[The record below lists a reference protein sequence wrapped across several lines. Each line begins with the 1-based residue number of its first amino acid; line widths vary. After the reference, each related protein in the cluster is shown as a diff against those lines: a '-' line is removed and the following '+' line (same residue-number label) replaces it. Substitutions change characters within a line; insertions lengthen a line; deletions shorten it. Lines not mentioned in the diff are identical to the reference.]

1 MYSGIILKLRQI
13 ELSSTYKENSPV
25 EDRQLVCENA
35 VQQSESAVHC
45 TEGAPG
51 LLEKGGQ
58 NQVVVEALPIA
69 STDISRKSP
78 QFLAKGPEGA
88 ILNQALWKNQSGS
101 GKLGSPVSEDKP
113 YVKMRK
119 SQKHKLIPDRYKQV
133 TLGLTLQKVIKSPD
147 VDQQDHSLE
156 QANKET
162 VKS

>member
-1 MYSGIILKLRQI
+1 MKLRQI

-78 QFLAKGPEGA
+78 QFLAKRPEGV
-88 ILNQALWKNQSGS
+88 ILNHALRKKPKWEWKIG
-101 GKLGSPVSEDKP
+101 
-113 YVKMRK
+113 
-119 SQKHKLIPDRYKQV
+119 V
-133 TLGLTLQKVIKSPD
+133 TCL
-147 VDQQDHSLE
+147 
-156 QANKET
+156 
-162 VKS
+162 